1 MALALTDVAA
11 SPRLAPKKSVALSG
25 VVAGRTALSSVG
37 GAELRYRG
45 YDVVD
50 LATSCAFEEVA
61 YLLVYGDLPSASELA
76 AYTARLKAS
85 RGLPDAVR
93 RALEALP
100 ASAHPMDVLR
110 SGVSALGCV
119 LPEPPRSQPRGA
131 ADVADKLIAS
141 MGSMLAYWRHYAH
154 GGRRIEVET
163 DDDSV
168 GGHLLHLMRRTPPSE
183 AEVAAMHASFVIYAE
198 HEFNASTFTARSV
211 AGTGADLYSC
221 VVAAIGA
228 LSGAKHGGANEQAF
242 IEMCRYV
249 DEAEAEAAVRE
260 RVARKEVVMGFGH
273 PVYVSGDPRN
283 RVIKAVAARLVAE
296 GAPSRLFDVAQRI
309 ESVMADAKGMFPNV
323 DWYSA
328 LVYHLLGVPQSMF
341 TALFAMARTAGWC
354 AHVIEQR
361 SDGKIIRP
369 TAEYIGPEGRA
380 LPPIAARAV
389 APEAIRAA

>member
-1 MALALTDVAA
+1 MLALTDVAR
-11 SPRLAPKKSVALSG
+11 PAPKKSVALSG

-50 LATSCAFEEVA
+50 LATSCEFEEVA
-61 YLLVYGDLPSASELA
+61 HLLIHGDLPTEAELA
-76 AYTARLKAS
+76 AYKAKLKAA

-93 RALEALP
+93 RSLEALP

-119 LPEPPRSQPRGA
+119 LPEPLRSNPRGA
-131 ADVADKLIAS
+131 TDVADKLVAS
-141 MGSMLAYWRHYAH
+141 MGSMLAYWRHFAH

-168 GGHLLHLMRRTPPSE
+168 GGHFLHMLRRSPPSR

-198 HEFNASTFTARSV
+198 HEFNASTFTARSI

-221 VVAAIGA
+221 IGGAIGA
-228 LSGAKHGGANEQAF
+228 LGGPKHGGANEQAF
-242 IEMCRYV
+242 VEMCRYV
-249 DEAEAEAAVRE
+249 TPDEAEDGVRE
-260 RVARKEVVMGFGH
+260 RIDRKEVVMGFGH
-273 PVYVSGDPRN
+273 PVYVAGDPRN
-283 RVIKAVAARLVAE
+283 RVIKDVAARLVAD
-296 GAPSRLFDVAQRI
+296 GASPRLFEIAQRI
-309 ESVMADAKGMFPNV
+309 EAVMADAKDMFPNV

-328 LVYHLLGVPQSMF
+328 LVYHMLGAPQSMF

-361 SDGKIIRP
+361 TDNKIIRP
-369 TAEYIGPEGRA
+369 AAEYIGPE
-380 LPPIAARAV
+380 ARAFPSLSARG
-389 APEAIRAA
+389 APIRKARAA